1 MPPPETPPIA
11 HAAPDRDAIR
21 AYLDTLFARIDA
33 AHPPDL
39 PTTLISGA
47 IRCGKTRV
55 AQRLA
60 EATGLVRLET
70 DEIRNAL
77 ITGLSEP
84 DKRRVVKYVY
94 RRLLLRFPRGVLID
108 GTALMDDPCELP
120 LWACQRGMLFFTIG
134 YSEGT
139 VADKTRDLLA
149 FRSQNRCWTHK
160 LTDDAG
166 VPRLARQIIRRSK
179 QLHAYCAAHDLPYH
193 HLDSGQF
200 YRERDRIA
208 TEIEGVV
215 RAHAKDAPSGLM
227 ARLKFWN

>member
-1 MPPPETPPIA
+1 MPRTEMPPISCPP
-11 HAAPDRDAIR
+11 PGRDAIR
-21 AYLDTLFARIDA
+21 TYLDMLFARIDA
-33 AHPPDL
+33 AQPPEL

-60 EATGLVRLET
+60 AATGLVRLET

-77 ITGLSEP
+77 VTGLSER

-94 RRLLLRFPRGVLID
+94 RRLLMRFPRGLLVD

-120 LWACQRGMLFFTIG
+120 LWARRRGLLFFTIG
-134 YSEGT
+134 YSEGS

-149 FRSQNRCWTHK
+149 FRAQNRCWTHK
-160 LTDDAG
+160 AMDDAG

-179 QLHAYCAAHDLPYH
+179 QLQTYCAAHDLPYH

-208 TEIEGVV
+208 AEIERIV
-215 RAHAKDAPSGLM
+215 RARDTDAPSGLM
-227 ARLKFWN
+227 ARLKLWR